1 MKVSVVGLWHLGS
14 VTAACLADFGHQVT
28 AVDKNK
34 NLINDFKSG
43 VLPIYEPGLDKLTK
57 KYFDNGGI
65 SYSSKFSDI
74 KNSDVVWV
82 TYDTPVDDD
91 DNADV
96 EFVENQIKD
105 LINYIN
111 PSGTLIIS
119 SQMPIESTSKLKNY
133 ITKNHPNYNIKLAYS
148 PENLRLGNAINVF
161 TNPDRVIVGV
171 FEEDT
176 KNIIEELLNK
186 IKNKIIWMSVPSAE
200 MTKHAINS
208 FLALSVTFINELSSF
223 CELTGAD
230 ASEVEIGLKS
240 ENRIG
245 PKSYLKPGP
254 AFAGGTLARDLKFLV
269 SKANEL
275 NINST
280 LFEAALKSNDQHK
293 NWIKN
298 KLITLYKNLD
308 DIKITVLGL
317 TYKPNTST
325 LRRSL
330 SVELCNWLISK
341 NIEISVFDPKIKLPP
356 KELKGKFNFF
366 ENLNNDLFKTDV
378 IVLFNECE
386 EFLEID
392 FDLIYKTNSDISII
406 DPNGFLYKSKINS
419 INKFNYYK
427 IGKSQ

>member
-14 VTAACLADFGHQVT
+14 VTAACLADFGHKVT
-28 AVDKNK
+28 AIDKNK
-34 NLINDFKSG
+34 DLINDFKSG
-43 VLPIYEPGLDKLTK
+43 ILPIYEPGLDKLTK

-96 EFVENQIKD
+96 EFVENQMKD
-105 LINYIN
+105 LMNYIN

-269 SKANEL
+269 SKANQL

-366 ENLNNDLFKTDV
+366 DNLNNDLFKTDV

-392 FDLIYKTNSDISII
+392 FDLIYKTNSDVRII
-406 DPNGFLYKSKINS
+406 DPNGFLYKSKIKT

-427 IGKSQ
+427 IGKSN

>member
-1 MKVSVVGLWHLGS
+1 MKISVVGLWHLGS
-14 VTAACLADFGHQVT
+14 VTTACLADFGHQVT
-28 AVDKNK
+28 AIDKNK
-34 NLINDFKSG
+34 NLINNFRSG
-43 VLPIYEPGLDKLTK
+43 LLPIYEPGLDELTK
-57 KYFDNGGI
+57 KNIKKGRI
-65 SYSSKFSDI
+65 NYSSDFSKI
-74 KNSDVVWV
+74 KNSDAVWV
-82 TYDTPVDDD
+82 TYDTPVDDE
-91 DNADV
+91 DNADIA
-96 EFVENQIKD
+96 FVETIIKD
-105 LINYIN
+105 LMKFIN
-111 PSGTLIIS
+111 PNGALIIS
-119 SQMPIESTSKLKNY
+119 SQVPVGTTIKLKNFTNKKY
-133 ITKNHPNYNIKLAYS
+133 PKYNIKFIYS

-161 TNPDRVIVGV
+161 TNPDRVIVGI
-171 FEEDT
+171 FEDES
-176 KNIIEELLNK
+176 KYIIEKLLNK
-186 IKNKIIWMSVPSAE
+186 IKNRIIWMSVPSAE

-275 NINST
+275 NINSI

-298 KLITLYKNLD
+298 KLIKLFDNLH

-330 SVELCNWLISK
+330 SIELCNWLISE
-341 NIEISVFDPKIKLPP
+341 NIEISVFDPKIKSSP
-356 KELKGKFNFF
+356 KELKGNFNFF
-366 ENLNNDLFKTDV
+366 DNLNSKLFKSDV
-378 IVLFNECE
+378 IIISNECE

-392 FDLIYKTNSDISII
+392 FKLILKTNPNLCII
-406 DPNGFLYKSKINS
+406 DPNGFLNKSKINTL
-419 INKFNYYK
+419 NKFNYYQ
-427 IGKSQ
+427 IGKSK